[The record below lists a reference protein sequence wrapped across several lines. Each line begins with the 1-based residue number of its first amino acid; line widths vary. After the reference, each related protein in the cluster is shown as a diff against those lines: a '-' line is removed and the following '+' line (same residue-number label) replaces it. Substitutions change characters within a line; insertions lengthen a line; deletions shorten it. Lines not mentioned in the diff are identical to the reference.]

1 MRWHIGM
8 GKRKNAS
15 DAFIFYFKASHAFRK
30 RTCHLYL
37 HCDKSVIN
45 HHFFCQEICSY
56 SSFVLITELLIH
68 ILVHQRCLPN
78 PVETKKCLNQH
89 LEGKKNWRTNT
100 SICDCAELWVI
111 SNEHSTNINNA
122 GHNKMYIPF
131 MKQSTF
137 LRIYIPPTNFPIWKA
152 HKRSWGN
159 ERLLGGFVFGWLTW
173 RNIYMPSV

>member
-30 RTCHLYL
+30 ITCHLYL

-78 PVETKKCLNQH
+78 PVETKQCLNQH
-89 LEGKKNWRTNT
+89 LAGKKTGEPTHLFVTVQNCESYQMNTLRTLIMQDIT
-100 SICDCAELWVI
+100 KCTFPLWNNLLSWEFI
-111 SNEHSTNINNA
+111 SLPQTFPSGKLIRDHEE
-122 GHNKMYIPF
+122 
-131 MKQSTF
+131 MK
-137 LRIYIPPTNFPIWKA
+137 
-152 HKRSWGN
+152 
-159 ERLLGGFVFGWLTW
+159 GF
-173 RNIYMPSV
+173 